1 MLKLFI
7 PVIIVL
13 VLAGGG
19 FYLYQASRSKS
30 VTQET
35 TYEKLTTSPPTSPLA
50 SPQVSPATDG
60 PCEVLTKGSVDLPT
74 LYAGVQWQIP
84 TIGEYD
90 VSEDSIASG
99 EFLINGDLIFNR
111 TGEDNCI
118 RRLKHGRTGVECIVD
133 ARYGNETY
141 EYIYLIAVSPDGKRM
156 AFRRGKISLKPGG
169 RFYAYQHDLFVRE
182 FDD

>member
-90 VSEDSIASG
+90 VPLGEEGSRKMGGCLINSQKIQSDLSLKTVDYYDTNLAKLGWIALVSASG
-99 EFLINGDLIFNR
+99 PNGSTDSYRKGKEYFL
-111 TGEDNCI
+111 
-118 RRLKHGRTGVECIVD
+118 
-133 ARYGNETY
+133 
-141 EYIYLIAVSPDGKRM
+141 
-156 AFRRGKISLKPGG
+156 
-169 RFYAYQHDLFVRE
+169 VRE
-182 FDD
+182 ILQANSTDMLVELFYVK